1 MGERSSS
8 LWRRIREILRWR
20 GLFIFALLAVRELL
34 RPVVYWHVFYIFE
47 RDLARQSLPEPYSK
61 QKNENIEVSVYR
73 RDTKSGGHYNDQ
85 DKKIDQAKTVV
96 AAMGELVAEEID
108 IRLNRG
114 DAVAIACAAGEPVGY
129 GWLSFSSGV
138 VELAFGITWMVRS
151 DEAVRYGN
159 FVPPRWRGRGIQS
172 FLNTAVNAFARD
184 LGIARTLA
192 SISTLNPQSMSL
204 AKHYRTARTM
214 KVVLIHIRGLNW
226 TIQRTSGAPFEA
238 RFARPA

>member
-73 RDTKSGGHYNDQ
+73 R

-172 FLNTAVNAFARD
+172 FQIGRA
-184 LGIARTLA
+184 
-192 SISTLNPQSMSL
+192 
-204 AKHYRTARTM
+204 
-214 KVVLIHIRGLNW
+214 
-226 TIQRTSGAPFEA
+226 
-238 RFARPA
+238 